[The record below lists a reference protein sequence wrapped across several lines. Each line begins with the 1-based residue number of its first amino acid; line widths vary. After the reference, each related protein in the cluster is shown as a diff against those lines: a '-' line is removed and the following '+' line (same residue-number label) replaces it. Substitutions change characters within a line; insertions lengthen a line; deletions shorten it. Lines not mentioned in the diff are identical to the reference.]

1 MFSILLNPR
10 DALYVPVIRLLCFFH
25 IQLGIMHFTKQ
36 NISLANNLIDGLGP
50 EGSKFKTFQYRSYCS
65 VCAAVVGILNVRSY
79 IINCRYLMI
88 RYIFLYL
95 LLFND
100 ISVTLIILRLR
111 VRGSPPTDRD

>member
-10 DALYVPVIRLLCFFH
+10 DALYVPIIRLLCFFH
-25 IQLGIMHFTKQ
+25 IQPGIMHFTRQ
-36 NISLANNLIDGLGP
+36 YISLANNFIDGLGP
-50 EGSKFKTFQYRSYCS
+50 EGSKFKKISISFLLQCLYCS
-65 VCAAVVGILNVRSY
+65 CGYTECTFLY
-79 IINCRYLMI
+79 YQLYLMI